1 MLRPVSDKAL
11 AYRDR
16 IVAGPIDGAILHLGT
31 PAVLAAL
38 LQAGF
43 LVVDAF
49 WLGRVGP
56 WALAAA
62 STAGFVM
69 WFAQALGEGV
79 ATGSGAVLSRA
90 VGAADAAGARQASAA
105 GLGLALA
112 GSLLVAAGGLAVTTR
127 IFVLMGTAPDVTEA
141 GSTYLRIVLLGM
153 PAYWAFCWVAATF
166 RAAGDSRTPLRLLA
180 VAAVLNLVV
189 DPVLILGLGP
199 FPRLEAAGA
208 ALATVGAWALAAAIG
223 WARLGRLGLRPELPE
238 VLRPSPATWRALRVG
253 LPLGAEGA
261 LFSAIYILLT
271 RVTTTFGTPAVA
283 ALAIGHKLE
292 MLNFFVCA
300 GMASAA
306 TTVVGQ
312 NLGAGQTLRATR
324 GAWRTLFLTLIP
336 VGAVTVVL
344 VGMPARAVAVF
355 SADPAVVGAGLT
367 YVLLVGLSQPF
378 MAAEVVLM
386 GAFAGAHR
394 TALPAAVQV
403 SLTALR
409 VPVAAWLVSRG
420 WGVEAVWLAIAA
432 TCIAKGT
439 ILAGL
444 FAIWQHRAAAA
455 PTGR

>member
-1 MLRPVSDKAL
+1 MLRPVSEKAL
-11 AYRDR
+11 THRDR
-16 IVAGPIDGAILHLGT
+16 IVDGPLDGAILHLGT

-90 VGAADAAGARQASAA
+90 VGAGDPAGARQAAAA
-105 GLGLALA
+105 GLGLAFA
-112 GSLLVAAGGLAVTTR
+112 GSVLVAAVGFAATR
-127 IFVLMGTAPDVTEA
+127 SIFAFMGTAPDVTAA
-141 GSTYLRIVLLGM
+141 GSDYLRIVLLGM

-180 VAAVLNLVV
+180 FAAAFNLVV
-189 DPVLILGLGP
+189 DPVLILGPGP
-199 FPRLEAAGA
+199 LPRLGAAGA
-208 ALATVGAWALAAAIG
+208 ALATVGAWALAAVLG
-223 WARLGRLGLRPELPE
+223 WVRLSRLGLRPELPE
-238 VLRPSPATWRALRVG
+238 ALRPSPAAWRALRVG

-261 LFSAIYILLT
+261 LFSAIYVLLT

-312 NLGAGQTLRATR
+312 NLGAGQPARATR
-324 GAWRTLFLTLIP
+324 GGWRTLFITLLP
-336 VGAVTVVL
+336 VGAVTAVL
-344 VGMPARAVAVF
+344 VGMPARAIAVF
-355 SADPAVVGAGLT
+355 STEPAVIAAGLT

-378 MAAEVVLM
+378 MAAEVVLL

-409 VPVAAWLVSRG
+409 VPLAAWLVSRD
-420 WGVEAVWLAIAA
+420 WGVEAVWFAIAA
-432 TCIAKGT
+432 TCIAKGV
-439 ILAGL
+439 ILVAL
-444 FAIWQHRAAAA
+444 FARWQRRAAAA
-455 PTGR
+455 PTGP